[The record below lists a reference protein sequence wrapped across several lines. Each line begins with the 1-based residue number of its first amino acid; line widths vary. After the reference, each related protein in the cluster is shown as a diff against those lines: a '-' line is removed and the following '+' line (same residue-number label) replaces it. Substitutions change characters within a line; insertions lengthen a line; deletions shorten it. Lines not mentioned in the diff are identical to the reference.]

1 MQAKDIIQLLDLQAH
16 PEGGY
21 YKEIYRSADQ
31 ISPTALPFGYTAE
44 RAAYTS
50 IYFMLG
56 KADKSHYHRLLSDE
70 IWYFHSGTTIKVY
83 ILHAQHGLITHE
95 MGPLPQLQQLL
106 LPKNSWFA
114 AEVTGKQADYA
125 LVSCMVAPGF
135 HFDDFELAQYEQLVA
150 EFPAYADH
158 LKAFTQS

>member
-1 MQAKDIIQLLDLQAH
+1 MQAQDIIQQLDLQQH

-21 YKEIYRSADQ
+21 YKEIYRSADHFT
-31 ISPTALPFGYTAE
+31 SESLPAGYTSE

-70 IWYFHSGTTIKVY
+70 IWYFHSGATLKVY
-83 ILHAQHGLITHE
+83 ILDSQKGLITHE
-95 MGPLPQLQQLL
+95 MGPFPKLLQLL

-114 AEVTGKQADYA
+114 AEVSGLQADYA

-135 HFDDFELAQYEQLVA
+135 HFDDFELARYEQLLT

-158 LKAFTQS
+158 LKAFTLS